1 MGYPVETGNKL
12 MLLFGDSWPPPHGGG
27 AKGEIP
33 PDDAVGEV
41 IQTDP
46 PDHKDG
52 GCLGLQVHS
61 RHGPTRQFVPATIV
75 GAVAVKQGF
84 FNVPTGGVSAND
96 SLFAFFWTDHC
107 SDPSRLL
114 PTPDNP
120 LVRPTAN
127 QGCPETNERNSVG
140 RGVLAHSAD
149 EGRTFTDV
157 VPMPA
162 GFVYSTAI
170 DATLQADLHED
181 QRLGIFIF
189 GVSRFRASSPYL
201 AYAPVTSLN
210 DPGTWRFYTGRA
222 PDGHPRWVTREE
234 WDQKSPN
241 SVGWRPPGEPEVFI
255 PASGSG
261 RCVGEFSVT

>member
-1 MGYPVETGNKL
+1 MWEEIPVTNTAKLPARFVWPFLVLGACPVLAADSGAPAPLVRVGTNEKICQLTGDIDWETGEPTAAKTFSNFGLDAVDLGYPVETGNKL

-46 PDHKDG
+46 PNHKDG

-61 RHGPTRQFVPATIV
+61 RHGPARQFVPATIV

-114 PTPDNP
+114 PAPDYP
-120 LVRPTAN
+120 LV
-127 QGCPETNERNSVG
+127 
-140 RGVLAHSAD
+140 
-149 EGRTFTDV
+149 
-157 VPMPA
+157 
-162 GFVYSTAI
+162 
-170 DATLQADLHED
+170 
-181 QRLGIFIF
+181 
-189 GVSRFRASSPYL
+189 
-201 AYAPVTSLN
+201 
-210 DPGTWRFYTGRA
+210 
-222 PDGHPRWVTREE
+222 
-234 WDQKSPN
+234 
-241 SVGWRPPGEPEVFI
+241 
-255 PASGSG
+255 
-261 RCVGEFSVT
+261 